1 MQERYQRFRE
11 LKQFLLKFVAMSKK
25 SRNPEHGIDLGVD
38 IVSGA
43 AAAMMYTEEE
53 IRDIFSPED
62 AEEFLELRREVVRNY
77 SSQKYDIT
85 TPDCGDTQ
93 SQMAAEDEEKY

>member
-1 MQERYQRFRE
+1 
-11 LKQFLLKFVAMSKK
+11 MSKK
-25 SRNPEHGIDLGVD
+25 SRNPEHGVDIGVD

-53 IRDIFSPED
+53 IRDVFSPEE

-77 SSQKYDIT
+77 MSHKYDIT

-93 SQMAAEDEEKY
+93 CQIAAEDEEKY